1 MTEATR
7 LLSTPGAAAGPRGA
21 APRRVKARCRRAVA
35 VTAITAVL
43 LGAASGASA
52 QTDSGWRDKPA
63 FARLGYETIELP
75 GGEKMG
81 LAGLSYLVQPTEG
94 LCLGPAVYGAASGQ
108 RGGFFTI
115 GGEGA
120 LCTRVY
126 GPLNV
131 VAGLY
136 VGGGGGAAAPQGGGL
151 MLRPHVDLLW
161 DFGPL
166 RAGVSWS
173 KVYFPNGDIDS
184 DQVGLILDVPMSF
197 GYLPAGQ
204 SGLAS
209 WSGQRGGIG
218 FDRVLA
224 VAGVYAPRG
233 HSLGRSGAP
242 LPSHIGYVGAR
253 AETQLRPSLYIGLEA
268 NGAASGGTDGY
279 AEILGTLGSDF
290 ALGDSGMRIGGR
302 VALGMGGGGDMPT
315 GGGLLAKAALDF
327 SVPLSRDFSLGLEA
341 GWAAAP
347 QGDFGAPF
355 GSLALRW
362 ALDPLPGVAPV
373 PVRQEWSAGAEMF
386 FDAARKDGSERDLQS
401 LSFKYSR
408 FVGQHLYLSG
418 QVQSAY
424 QGGAGGFTVGL
435 FGIGGLWRS
444 GQGLLAGAEFLAGA
458 AGGGGVDT
466 GSGAVLKP
474 MAYVGWE
481 LTPAASLRLGGGW
494 IKAPNGELSS
504 PVLDLSVVFA
514 FDVPG
519 RP

>member
-1 MTEATR
+1 MRAATCIAA
-7 LLSTPGAAAGPRGA
+7 LLCAPALALAQAAAPSADSNAGSD
-21 APRRVKARCRRAVA
+21 
-35 VTAITAVL
+35 T
-43 LGAASGASA
+43 ASA
-52 QTDSGWRDKPA
+52 AGWRQKPA
-63 FARLGYETIELP
+63 FARLGYETVTLP
-75 GGEKMG
+75 GDEKMG
-81 LAGLSYLVQPTEG
+81 LVGMSYLVQPTDG
-94 LCLGPAVYGAASGQ
+94 LCIGPAVYGAASGQ

-115 GGEGA
+115 GAEGA
-120 LCTRVY
+120 LCTRLY

-184 DQVGLILDVPMSF
+184 DQVGFIMDMPLTF

-204 SGLAS
+204 SSLSS
-209 WSGQRGGIG
+209 WAGQRGG
-218 FDRVLA
+218 
-224 VAGVYAPRG
+224 
-233 HSLGRSGAP
+233 SLGVNGAP

-253 AETQLRPSLYIGLEA
+253 AETQLAPALYIGLEA
-268 NGAASGGTDGY
+268 NGAASGGVDGY
-279 AEILGTLGSDF
+279 AEILGTLGADW
-290 ALGDSGMRIGGR
+290 ALGGSGVRLGGR
-302 VALGMGGGGDMPT
+302 LALGMGGGGNMPT
-315 GGGLLAKAALDF
+315 GGGLLAKAALDL

-362 ALDPLPGVAPV
+362 ALDPLPGVPAV

-386 FDAARKDGSERDLQS
+386 FDAARKDGSQRDLQS
-401 LSFKYSR
+401 VSFKYSR
-408 FVGQHLYLSG
+408 FVGENLYLSG

-435 FGIGGLWRS
+435 FGVGGLWRS
-444 GQGLLAGAEFLAGA
+444 GQGLLACAELLAGA
-458 AGGGGVDT
+458 AGGGGVAT
-466 GSGAVLKP
+466 GSGAVVKP
-474 MAYVGWE
+474 MAFVGWE
-481 LTPAASLRLGGGW
+481 LTPATSLRVGGGW
-494 IKAPNGELSS
+494 IKAVNGELSS

>member
-1 MTEATR
+1 MSAR
-7 LLSTPGAAAGPRGA
+7 RSVAGWRRAFAAALCFVPGLA
-21 APRRVKARCRRAVA
+21 LSQAPPGDA
-35 VTAITAVL
+35 
-43 LGAASGASA
+43 
-52 QTDSGWRDKPA
+52 WRSLPA
-63 FARLGYETIELP
+63 FARLGYETVTLP
-75 GGEKMG
+75 GDEKMG
-81 LAGLSYLVQPTEG
+81 LAGMSYLVQPTEG

-115 GGEGA
+115 GAEAA
-120 LCTRVY
+120 LCTRLY
-126 GPLNV
+126 GPLNI

-151 MLRPHVDLLW
+151 MLRPHADLMW

-184 DQVGLILDVPMSF
+184 DQLGVVLDLPLSF
-197 GYLPAGQ
+197 GYQPAGQ
-204 SGLAS
+204 PSLAS
-209 WSGQRGGIG
+209 WAGQRGGIG
-218 FDRVLA
+218 FDRILA

-233 HSLGRSGAP
+233 HSLGVSGAP

-253 AETQLRPSLYIGLEA
+253 AETQLGPALYIGVEA
-268 NGAASGGTDGY
+268 NGAAGGGVDGY
-279 AEILGTLGSDF
+279 AEILGTLGSEV
-290 ALGDSGMRIGGR
+290 ALGDSGVRLGGR
-302 VALGMGGGGDMPT
+302 VALGLGGGGDMPT
-315 GGGLLAKAALDF
+315 GGGLLGKVALDLG
-327 SVPLSRDFSLGLEA
+327 VPLSRDLSLGLEA
-341 GWAAAP
+341 GWASAP
-347 QGDFGAPF
+347 QGDFSAPF

-373 PVRQEWSAGAEMF
+373 PVRQEWSAGVEMF
-386 FDAARKDGSERDLQS
+386 LDAARKDGTSRDLQS
-401 LSFKYSR
+401 LSFKYTR
-408 FVGQHLYLSG
+408 FLGETIYLSG

-424 QGGAGGFTVGL
+424 QGGAGGFSMGL

-444 GQGLLAGAEFLAGA
+444 GTGLLAGAEFLAGA

-474 MAYVGWE
+474 MAFVGWE
-481 LTPAASLRLGGGW
+481 PMPATSLRLGAGW
-494 IKAPNGELSS
+494 IKAPNGELGSA
-504 PVLDLSVVFA
+504 VLDLSVVFA

>member
-1 MTEATR
+1 MRALACIAA
-7 LLSTPGAAAGPRGA
+7 LLCAPGLALAQAGPG
-21 APRRVKARCRRAVA
+21 
-35 VTAITAVL
+35 I
-43 LGAASGASA
+43 
-52 QTDSGWRDKPA
+52 GWTEKPA
-63 FARLGYETIELP
+63 FGRIGYETVELP

-81 LAGLSYLVQPTEG
+81 LVGLSYLVQPTEG
-94 LCLGPAVYGAASGQ
+94 LCVGPAVYGAASGQ

-115 GGEGA
+115 GAEAA

-136 VGGGGGAAAPQGGGL
+136 AGGGGGAAAPQGGGL

-184 DQVGLILDVPMSF
+184 DQVGFVLDVPMNF
-197 GYLPAGQ
+197 GYLPAGL
-204 SGLAS
+204 SSTAS
-209 WSGQRGGIG
+209 WGGQRGGMG
-218 FDRVLA
+218 FDRFLA
-224 VAGVYAPRG
+224 VVGTYAPRSG
-233 HSLGRSGAP
+233 SLGVSGAP

-253 AETQLRPSLYIGLEA
+253 AEAQLWPSLTIGLEA
-268 NGAASGGTDGY
+268 NGAASGGVDGY
-279 AEILGTLGSDF
+279 AEILGTLGSDV
-290 ALGDSGMRIGGR
+290 ALGDSGVRLGGR

-315 GGGLLAKAALDF
+315 GGGLLGKVALDLV
-327 SVPLSRDFSLGLEA
+327 VPLSRDFSLGLEA
-341 GWAAAP
+341 GWAYAP
-347 QGDFGAPF
+347 QGDFDAPF

-362 ALDPLPGVAPV
+362 ALDPLPGVASV

-386 FDAARKDGSERDLQS
+386 FDAARKDGSERDMQNVN
-401 LSFKYSR
+401 FKYSR
-408 FVGQHLYLSG
+408 FIGETMYLTG

-424 QGGAGGFTVGL
+424 QGGAGGFSVGL
-435 FGIGGLWRS
+435 FGIGGQWRS
-444 GQGLLAGAEFLAGA
+444 GDGLLAGAEMLVGA
-458 AGGGGVDT
+458 AGGGGVAT
-466 GSGAVLKP
+466 GSGAVIKP
-474 MAYVGWE
+474 MAYAGWE
-481 LTPAASLRLGGGW
+481 LSKSTSLRLGAGW
-494 IKAPNGELSS
+494 IDAPNGQLSS

>member
-1 MTEATR
+1 MGSVHIKQVMDRPRGHR
-7 LLSTPGAAAGPRGA
+7 LMRAAARLAALLCVPVLALAQASAPA
-21 APRRVKARCRRAVA
+21 AP
-35 VTAITAVL
+35 T
-43 LGAASGASA
+43 GG
-52 QTDSGWRDKPA
+52 GWRELPA
-63 FARLGYETIELP
+63 FARLGYETITLP
-75 GGEKMG
+75 GDEKMG
-81 LAGLSYLVQPTEG
+81 LAGLSYLVQPREG

-115 GGEGA
+115 GAEGA
-120 LCTRVY
+120 LCTRLY
-126 GPLNV
+126 GPLDL

-151 MLRPHVDLLW
+151 MLRPHVDLMW

-166 RAGVSWS
+166 RAGLSWA
-173 KVYFPNGDIDS
+173 KVYFPNGEIDS
-184 DQVGLILDVPMSF
+184 DQLGVVLDVPLRF
-197 GYLPAGQ
+197 GYAGAGQ

-209 WSGQRGGIG
+209 WAGQHGGIG
-218 FDRVLA
+218 FDRVMA

-233 HSLGRSGAP
+233 QARGVSGAA

-253 AETQLRPSLYIGLEA
+253 AETQLAPALYIGLEA
-268 NGAASGGTDGY
+268 NGAASGGVDGY
-279 AEILGTLGSDF
+279 AEVLGTLGSDF
-290 ALGDSGMRIGGR
+290 ALGDGGARLGGR

-315 GGGLLAKAALDF
+315 GGGLLGKLAADL
-327 SVPLSRDFSLGLEA
+327 SLPLSRDLSLGFET
-341 GWAAAP
+341 GWAYAP
-347 QGDFGAPF
+347 QGDFGLPF
-355 GSLALRW
+355 ASLALRW

-386 FDAARKDGSERDLQS
+386 FDAARKDGSSRDLQS

-408 FVGQHLYLSG
+408 FVGEHLYLSG

-424 QGGAGGFTVGL
+424 PGGAGAFSVGL
-435 FGIGGLWRS
+435 FGVGGLWRS

-474 MAYVGWE
+474 MAFVGWE
-481 LTPAASLRLGGGW
+481 LTPATSLRLGAGW

-504 PVLDLSVVFA
+504 AVLDLSVVFA

>member
-1 MTEATR
+1 MTAPG
-7 LLSTPGAAAGPRGA
+7 TPRSFLHRRALAAALCLLPGLALAQA
-21 APRRVKARCRRAVA
+21 AP
-35 VTAITAVL
+35 
-43 LGAASGASA
+43 A
-52 QTDSGWRDKPA
+52 QGWREAPA
-63 FARLGYETIELP
+63 FGRIGYETVDLP
-75 GGEKMG
+75 GAERMG
-81 LAGLSYLVQPTEG
+81 LVGLSYLVQPAEG
-94 LCLGPAVYGAASGQ
+94 LCVGPAVYGAASGQ

-115 GGEGA
+115 GAEAA
-120 LCTRVY
+120 LCARVY

-136 VGGGGGAAAPQGGGL
+136 LGGGGGASAPQGGGL

-184 DQVGLILDVPMSF
+184 DQLGFIVDLPMSF
-197 GYLPAGQ
+197 GYAQPGRGSQ
-204 SGLAS
+204 AS
-209 WSGQRGGIG
+209 WGGGRGGMG
-218 FDRVLA
+218 FDRILA

-233 HSLGRSGAP
+233 DTPGISGGP

-253 AETQLRPSLYIGLEA
+253 AETQLGPALYVGLEA
-268 NGAASGGTDGY
+268 NGAASGGVDGY
-279 AEILGTLGSDF
+279 AEILGTLGSDI
-290 ALGDSGMRIGGR
+290 ALGDGAVRLGGR
-302 VALGMGGGGDMPT
+302 VALGMGGGGDIDT

-327 SVPLSRDFSLGLEA
+327 SLPLSRDLRLGLEA
-341 GWAAAP
+341 GWVHAP
-347 QGDFGAPF
+347 QGDFSAPF
-355 GSLALRW
+355 GSLALHW
-362 ALDPLPGVAPV
+362 ALDALPGVAPV

-401 LSFKYSR
+401 VAFKYSR

-435 FGIGGLWRS
+435 FGVGAQWRS
-444 GQGLLAGAEFLAGA
+444 GSGWLAGAEFLAGA

-466 GSGAVLKP
+466 GGGAVIKP
-474 MAYVGWE
+474 MAYAGWE
-481 LTPAASLRLGGGW
+481 LTPATSLRLGTGW
-494 IKAPNGELSS
+494 IKAPNGGLSS